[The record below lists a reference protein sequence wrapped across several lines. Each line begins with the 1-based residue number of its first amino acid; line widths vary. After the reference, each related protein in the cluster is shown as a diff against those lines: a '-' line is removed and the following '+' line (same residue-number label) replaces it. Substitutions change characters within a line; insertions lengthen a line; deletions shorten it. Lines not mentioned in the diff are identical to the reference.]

1 MTAVGNQFR
10 NDRRDASEAG
20 QSPAHDLLP
29 MYEGCSQRAL
39 LLPAEIEIEVIEM
52 FHRHTG
58 ALSRYAATITRDREM
73 VQDAI
78 QETFLRYFTTRS
90 GGHIVDNPRAWLFRV
105 LRNYLVDRN
114 RKSNSMAAVG
124 LDAAGQLADLTQD
137 VEARYEEHEIS
148 LRALRSLSPREQECM
163 RLRLEGLGYD
173 EIAHVLQIRPGTVG
187 ALLTRGL
194 KKIRETDLLPQKR

>member
-1 MTAVGNQFR
+1 MTSAENLFR
-10 NDRRDASEAG
+10 NDRPEPSEAR
-20 QSPAHDLLP
+20 QLAERSLLP
-29 MYEGCSQRAL
+29 MYEGYSQRAIS
-39 LLPAEIEIEVIEM
+39 LPAEIELEVIEM
-52 FHRHTG
+52 FHRHTA
-58 ALSRYAATITRDREM
+58 ALSRYAATLTRDREM

-90 GGHIVDNPRAWLFRV
+90 GGHMVENPRAWLFRV

-114 RKSNSMAAVG
+114 RKSSSIAAVD

-137 VEARYEEHEIS
+137 VEARYEKREIS
-148 LRALRSLSPREQECM
+148 LRALSSLSPREQECM

-194 KKIRETDLLPQKR
+194 KKIREADLLPQRH